1 MNHTS
6 ALRFNATLS
15 QPKTT
20 SMAHPPR
27 VLVVDDEPDILEFIE
42 YNLEKEGFEVARA
55 RDGVEAVEVARRV
68 RPDVILLDIMMPKQ
82 DGIET
87 CRILRADP
95 EFNHVAVAFLT
106 ARNED
111 FAQISGFD
119 VGADDY
125 ITKPIKPRLL
135 VSRIRALLRRTS
147 RPAEEPTLQV
157 DDLIIDRERYVV
169 VRKGMEIELPR
180 KEFELLALFASKPG
194 RVFKRE
200 EIMNRIW
207 GDDVIVGDRT
217 IDVHVRKLREKFGDD
232 LIKTVKGI
240 GYKIV
245 V

>member
-1 MNHTS
+1 
-6 ALRFNATLS
+6 
-15 QPKTT
+15 
-20 SMAHPPR
+20 MAHPPR